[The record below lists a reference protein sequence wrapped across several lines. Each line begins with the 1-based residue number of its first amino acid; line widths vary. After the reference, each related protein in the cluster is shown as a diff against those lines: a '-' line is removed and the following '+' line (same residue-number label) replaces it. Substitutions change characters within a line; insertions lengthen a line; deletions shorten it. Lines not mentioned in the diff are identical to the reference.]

1 MSRRSSRTASFSSD
15 RRPSLAGSVTFQ
27 MPTTI
32 RPLPAYIAPSV
43 ASQTVTDNHN
53 AQLRQDYGTDATP
66 DELENAVFSEQAL
79 SLLNG
84 FLDHILFAILAA
96 ARSPSLTAIR
106 PAISEVL
113 KPRLAREAGEAADEE
128 LQGLLSA
135 EEDEGLPAF
144 DAKAVDRWDVEKV
157 WKRTRL
163 RVMVYTRLGELEDE
177 DEERYVQQER
187 GLSMDIDEDE
197 EAGLVSWASAIFLTS
212 VIEYIAE
219 QTLMIAGQAAFTRTA
234 AKIQKTQQLDDSEV
248 LGLERLIIEEPDAEK
263 IALNSA
269 LGRLWRTWRKR
280 ARSSFQP
287 LSPLSPGRGVRPAS
301 SLTSLHK
308 RQGSYATLS
317 ESIRRKSSTVSEYGP
332 TETEIAANIPLPMSD
347 NDINEIEVPGLAWS
361 PDDEDSNQIRSTVPR
376 SARRPS
382 SVHMLPSVESFRR
395 SAQKERPFSM
405 PPPGPVPFAIPDY
418 SRSSSPEES
427 TTATEIAPVESEAAP
442 VGSEDAP
449 AELAAPVG
457 SEDAPAELAAPVGSE
472 DAPAELAAPVESE
485 TALVDSDIAP
495 ETPFETP
502 MTSMV
507 HRNSFMDGHTQE
519 PLPTSK
525 EVELHHEDDSAEE
538 PEADADMVAFA
549 ASTGMGFRMSSFDPT
564 KTEDSDEL
572 EEKLEDKPE
581 ENPEEKL
588 HSSALISNEPEPK
601 VFDSKRMSIERSGP
615 PGIVRTFSSRS
626 ASLKSP
632 TLTPRPSSNTDG
644 KSYLDLSD
652 DEAEEPQAIG
662 VAHTSDKPI
671 QSTPTPPLEP
681 VDRPKYGAQG
691 GFVEIQPRSSTR
703 NTPTPDS
710 KPSVPERS
718 VARNESQKGRSS
730 SFGNGVDNGQA
741 MVTATPPRKRDA
753 TPPTSRTSLP
763 SLQETD
769 HGESEEQPI
778 PRGSPVSVA
787 RSTRSR
793 DALITV
799 AERQVPRRSSQDS
812 ARSRSPAERPGVKR
826 VGSSASGKISGTYG
840 HAGGRDSVSS
850 QASRQH
856 IGRLSEEDR
865 EREFDSLVKREET
878 VKFTLT
884 PENMRALDVSTIYYH
899 HRAHT
904 NNYSNASL
912 NDPGRPR

>member
-1 MSRRSSRTASFSSD
+1 MHRHTSSDVGDMSRRSSRTASFSSD

-53 AQLRQDYGTDATP
+53 AQLRQDHGGDSTP

-106 PAISEVL
+106 PAISDIL

-135 EEDEGLPAF
+135 EDDEGLPAF
-144 DAKAVDRWDVEKV
+144 DSKAVNRWDVEKV

-187 GLSMDIDEDE
+187 GLSMDADEDD
-197 EAGLVSWASAIFLTS
+197 EASLVSWASAIFLTS

-234 AKIQKTQQLDDSEV
+234 AKAQKSQQLDDSEI
-248 LGLERLIIEEPDAEK
+248 LGLERLIIEEPDVEK

-280 ARSSFQP
+280 ARSSLQP
-287 LSPLSPGRGVRPAS
+287 LSPLSPGRGVRSMS
-301 SLTSLHK
+301 SLTSLHR
-308 RQGSYATLS
+308 RQDSYATLNELVRGEPS
-317 ESIRRKSSTVSEYGP
+317 VPEYTP
-332 TETEIAANIPLPMSD
+332 TETEIAANIPLPAND
-347 NDINEIEVPGLAWS
+347 NDVNEIEVPGLAWS
-361 PDDEDSNQIRSTVPR
+361 PDDEESNDARPTV
-376 SARRPS
+376 SHAARRPS
-382 SVHMLPSVESFRR
+382 SVIMLGSVESFRR
-395 SAQKERPFSM
+395 NARKERPFSM

-418 SRSSSPEES
+418 SRSASPGEPV
-427 TTATEIAPVESEAAP
+427 TAAEIAPVEPEVAP
-442 VGSEDAP
+442 VGSEAALVGSEAALVGSEAAP
-449 AELAAPVG
+449 AESAASVEPEV
-457 SEDAPAELAAPVGSE
+457 
-472 DAPAELAAPVESE
+472 APVESE
-485 TALVDSDIAP
+485 TAP

-507 HRNSFMDGHTQE
+507 HRNSFMNGHTQE
-519 PLPTSK
+519 PLPVSK
-525 EVELHHEDDSAEE
+525 EAEPQHMDDSAGE

-549 ASTGMGFRMSSFDPT
+549 ASTGMGFRMSTFDPV
-564 KTEDSDEL
+564 KTEDPEKLDGKPSVSSLTSDE
-572 EEKLEDKPE
+572 
-581 ENPEEKL
+581 
-588 HSSALISNEPEPK
+588 AEPK
-601 VFDSKRMSIERSGP
+601 VFHSKRMSIERSGP

-632 TLTPRPSSNTDG
+632 IMTPKLSSNIEA

-652 DEAEEPQAIG
+652 DETEEPQAIG

-671 QSTPTPPLEP
+671 QSAPTPPLEP
-681 VDRPKYGAQG
+681 VDRPKFGAYG
-691 GFVEIQPRSSTR
+691 GFTEVQPRSSAR
-703 NTPTPDS
+703 NTPTPES
-710 KPSVPERS
+710 KPSIPERS

-730 SFGNGVDNGQA
+730 SFGNTVDNGHA
-741 MVTATPPRKRDA
+741 VVAATPPRKRDP

-769 HGESEEQPI
+769 HVDSPEQII
-778 PRGSPVSVA
+778 PRGSPVSVS

-793 DALITV
+793 DALVTV
-799 AERQVPRRSSQDS
+799 AERQVPRRSSPDS

-826 VGSSASGKISGTYG
+826 VGSSASGKISGTYA
-840 HAGGRDSVSS
+840 HTSGGRDSVSS

-856 IGRLSEEDR
+856 IGRMSEEDR

-884 PENMRALDVSTIYYH
+884 PENMRALDVSTTCCGRRTY
-899 HRAHT
+899 T
-904 NNYSNASL
+904 NNCSNANL
-912 NDPGRPR
+912 NELEHLQ

>member
-1 MSRRSSRTASFSSD
+1 MHRHTSSDVGDMSRRSSRTASFSSD

-177 DEERYVQQER
+177 DEERYVHQER

-248 LGLERLIIEEPDAEK
+248 LGLERLVIEEPDAEK

-280 ARSSFQP
+280 ARSSLQP
-287 LSPLSPGRGVRPAS
+287 LSPLSPGRGVRPIS

-317 ESIRRKSSTVSEYGP
+317 DSIRRESSTVSEYAP
-332 TETEIAANIPLPMSD
+332 TETEIAANIPLPISD
-347 NDINEIEVPGLAWS
+347 NDVNEIEVPGLAWS
-361 PDDEDSNQIRSTVPR
+361 PNDEESNHTRSTIPH

-395 SAQKERPFSM
+395 SVQKERPFSM
-405 PPPGPVPFAIPDY
+405 PPPGPVPFVIPDY

-427 TTATEIAPVESEAAP
+427 TTATEIAPAESEAAP
-442 VGSEDAP
+442 VGSENAP
-449 AELAAPVG
+449 AELAAPI
-457 SEDAPAELAAPVGSE
+457 EPEAA
-472 DAPAELAAPVESE
+472 LVES
-485 TALVDSDIAP
+485 DDAP

-519 PLPTSK
+519 PLPASK
-525 EVELHHEDDSAEE
+525 EVELHHKDDSAEE

-549 ASTGMGFRMSSFDPT
+549 ASTGMGFRMSTFNPT
-564 KTEDSDEL
+564 GTEDS
-572 EEKLEDKPE
+572 EKLEDKLENKPE
-581 ENPEEKL
+581 ESPEDKL
-588 HSSALISNEPEPK
+588 RSSALTSNEPEPK
-601 VFDSKRMSIERSGP
+601 VFHSKRMSIERSGP

-632 TLTPRPSSNTDG
+632 TVTPRPSSNTDG

-671 QSTPTPPLEP
+671 QSAPTPPLEP

-710 KPSVPERS
+710 KPSIPERS

-741 MVTATPPRKRDA
+741 MATATPPRKRDA

-769 HGESEEQPI
+769 HGESEEPTIQ
-778 PRGSPVSVA
+778 RGSPVSVA

-840 HAGGRDSVSS
+840 HASGRDSVSS

-856 IGRLSEEDR
+856 IGRMSEEDR

-884 PENMRALDVSTIYYH
+884 PENMRALDVSTICYH

-904 NNYSNASL
+904 NNCSNASL
-912 NDPGRPR
+912 NDPERPL

>member
-1 MSRRSSRTASFSSD
+1 MHRHTSSDVGDMSRRSSRTASFSSD
-15 RRPSLAGSVTFQ
+15 RRPSLAGTVTFQ
-27 MPTTI
+27 MPATI

-53 AQLRQDYGTDATP
+53 AQLRQDHGGDTTP
-66 DELENAVFSEQAL
+66 DELENAVFSEQSL

-106 PAISEVL
+106 PAISDIL

-135 EEDEGLPAF
+135 EDDEGLPAF

-177 DEERYVQQER
+177 DEERYVHQER
-187 GLSMDIDEDE
+187 GLSMDADEDD

-234 AKIQKTQQLDDSEV
+234 AKAQKSQQLEDSEF
-248 LGLERLIIEEPDAEK
+248 LGLERLVIEEPDVEK

-280 ARSSFQP
+280 ARSSLQP
-287 LSPLSPGRGVRPAS
+287 LSPLSPAGRGIRSMS
-301 SLTSLHK
+301 SLTSLHR
-308 RQGSYATLS
+308 RQGSYATLN
-317 ESIRRKSSTVSEYGP
+317 ESVRGEASVPEYAP
-332 TETEIAANIPLPMSD
+332 TETEIAANIPLPASD
-347 NDINEIEVPGLAWS
+347 NDVNEIEVPGLAWS
-361 PDDEDSNQIRSTVPR
+361 PDDEQSDHARPTV
-376 SARRPS
+376 SHATRRPS
-382 SVHMLPSVESFRR
+382 SVVVLGPVENLRR
-395 SAQKERPFSM
+395 NAPKERPFSM

-418 SRSSSPEES
+418 SRSAAPEES
-427 TTATEIAPVESEAAP
+427 AAVSEPASVEPEATPAGSEAAP
-442 VGSEDAP
+442 
-449 AELAAPVG
+449 AEVAA
-457 SEDAPAELAAPVGSE
+457 S
-472 DAPAELAAPVESE
+472 VEPE
-485 TALVDSDIAP
+485 NARTEPEPAP

-507 HRNSFMDGHTQE
+507 HRTSFMDGHTQE
-519 PLPTSK
+519 PLSVLEDAEPQHK
-525 EVELHHEDDSAEE
+525 DDSTGE

-549 ASTGMGFRMSSFDPT
+549 ASTGMGFRMSTFNPV
-564 KTEDSDEL
+564 KTEDTD
-572 EEKLEDKPE
+572 KVDDKPLSSSLTSE
-581 ENPEEKL
+581 E
-588 HSSALISNEPEPK
+588 AEPK
-601 VFDSKRMSIERSGP
+601 VFHSKRMSIERSGP
-615 PGIVRTFSSRS
+615 PGVVRTFSSRS

-632 TLTPRPSSNTDG
+632 TMTPKSSLNNEAQ
-644 KSYLDLSD
+644 SYLDLSD
-652 DEAEEPQAIG
+652 DETEEPQPIG

-671 QSTPTPPLEP
+671 QSAPTPPLEP
-681 VDRPKYGAQG
+681 ADKSKFGTHG
-691 GFVEIQPRSSTR
+691 GFTETQPRSSPR
-703 NTPTPDS
+703 NTPAPDS
-710 KPSVPERS
+710 KPSIPERS
-718 VARNESQKGRSS
+718 GARNESQKGRSS
-730 SFGNGVDNGQA
+730 SFGTAVDNSQA
-741 MVTATPPRKRDA
+741 MVAATPPRKRDP

-763 SLQETD
+763 SLQEAD
-769 HGESEEQPI
+769 HVESPEQII
-778 PRGSPVSVA
+778 PRGSPVSVS

-793 DALITV
+793 DALVTV
-799 AERQVPRRSSQDS
+799 AERQVPRRSSPDS

-826 VGSSASGKISGTYG
+826 VGSSASGKVSGTYV
-840 HAGGRDSVSS
+840 HTSGGRDSVSS

-856 IGRLSEEDR
+856 IGRMSEEDR

-884 PENMRALDVSTIYYH
+884 PENMRALDVSTTCRR
-899 HRAHT
+899 HRMYT
-904 NNYSNASL
+904 DNCSNANRNETERL
-912 NDPGRPR
+912 Q